1 MTGCRSEDKTTLLG
15 SGRVIPAASSIPK
28 SLGKETLVANV
39 LDVTDASWEQEVLN
53 ADLPVMVDFWAP
65 WCGPCK
71 MLSPVVDEL
80 ARDLDGRLKVVKCNT
95 DEARPVAGRYQIIS
109 IPQLLLF
116 KNGKVVEQVMGFQ
129 PKQRILERIEKHL

>member
-1 MTGCRSEDKTTLLG
+1 M
-15 SGRVIPAASSIPK
+15 
-28 SLGKETLVANV
+28 ANV

>member
-1 MTGCRSEDKTTLLG
+1 M
-15 SGRVIPAASSIPK
+15 
-28 SLGKETLVANV
+28 ANV

-71 MLSPVVDEL
+71 MLSPVVEEL

-129 PKQRILERIEKHL
+129 PKQRILERLEKHL